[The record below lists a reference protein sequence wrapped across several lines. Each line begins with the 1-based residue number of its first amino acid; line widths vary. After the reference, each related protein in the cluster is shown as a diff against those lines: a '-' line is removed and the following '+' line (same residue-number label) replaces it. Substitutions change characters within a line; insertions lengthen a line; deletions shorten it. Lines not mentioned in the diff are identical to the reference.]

1 MGSRRTVWRCRRKLG
16 SAEIDSLYDFW
27 GGRIASKLF
36 EEADTVLNLASKEY
50 SRCISDYLPEDKKMI
65 TCVFGEL
72 IDGKVKE
79 KGTMVK
85 NGPRGDGP
93 VHGGKS
99 YRGSG
104 RHQKF
109 RPSGLC
115 LCRAAVRSANLRIF

>member
-1 MGSRRTVWRCRRKLG
+1 MGPYRLEMQAKLG

-85 NGPRGDGP
+85 MARGEM
-93 VHGGKS
+93 
-99 YRGSG
+99 
-104 RHQKF
+104 
-109 RPSGLC
+109 
-115 LCRAAVRSANLRIF
+115 VRYMAENHIEDLEDIKNFDRLGYAYAEPLSDQQTYVFLK